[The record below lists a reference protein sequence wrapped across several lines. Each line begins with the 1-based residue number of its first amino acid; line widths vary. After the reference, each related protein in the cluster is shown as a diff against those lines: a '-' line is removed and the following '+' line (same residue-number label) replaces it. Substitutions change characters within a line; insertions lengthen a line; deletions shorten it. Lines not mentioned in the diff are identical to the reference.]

1 MRRGLLAIALGIAFL
16 MLATWLGTIVT
27 NIVPHNPTASVQ
39 VKQAGPYSVTLQV
52 TPNPPPITQP
62 ATLSLRVLL
71 SSSQQPA
78 TNMRITLQSNMEA
91 MDMGINQVEAR
102 PQGNGLYLAS
112 VQFPMSGLW
121 QIQVIITSLQ
131 SVPTRTPPASATFEI
146 TVQ

>member
-16 MLATWLGTIVT
+16 ILATWLGTIVT
-27 NIVPHNPTASVQ
+27 NNVSHSPTAPVQ

-71 SSSQQPA
+71 SNSQQPT
-78 TNMRITLQSNMEA
+78 TNVLITLQSNMEA

-102 PQGNGLYLAS
+102 PQGNGLYLAN

-121 QIQVIITSLQ
+121 QVQVIITSLE
-131 SVPTRTPPASATFEI
+131 SSPRRTPPASIIFEV
-146 TVQ
+146 TAQ